1 MRYFRLVT
9 VVAPVVFLASP
20 AFAQQQT
27 RGLLEFGTYG
37 RYDTFDD
44 GLNLKNRPGIGG
56 LVAVFLNHRFQL
68 AGEGSYAPSEAKTS
82 GQDFNYVPL
91 YARVVYNAPIRDRAA
106 LLIGGGLV
114 RADYGFGHNYGPSAL
129 LGMRLALVP
138 GVSLRADFLTDYLPD
153 PNYTNLGFR
162 VGLSA
167 FRRPSRS
174 TRIIESP
181 GVVVAAASVVVPDS
195 GMMAEVDRL
204 RLIELQLNTLRDSLG
219 RVTTT
224 AAATVEVLAA
234 LETIVYFDFDVDA
247 LDDNAVRVL
256 DAKLPIF
263 AANPELRILITGNAD
278 SRGSDEYNLALGLRR
293 AVAAKRYLV
302 DRGIDAGRI
311 EVVSFGEENPA
322 DPRENEEAWARNR
335 RDEFRVMTSSEL
347 AMPRE

>member
-1 MRYFRLVT
+1 M
-9 VVAPVVFLASP
+9 
-20 AFAQQQT
+20 
-27 RGLLEFGTYG
+27 GTYG

-68 AGEGSYAPSEAKTS
+68 AGEGSYAPSERKTT

-114 RADYGFGHNYGPSAL
+114 RADYGFSHNYGPSAL
-129 LGMRLALVP
+129 LGMRFALVP
-138 GVSLRADFLTDYLPD
+138 GLSLRADFLTDYLPD
-153 PNYTNLGFR
+153 PSYTNLGFR
-162 VGLSA
+162 VGVSA
-167 FRRPSRS
+167 FRRPSRT

-181 GVVVAAASVVVPDS
+181 GAVVEAAPVVVPDS
-195 GMMAEVDRL
+195 GMIAEVERL
-204 RLIELQLNTLRDSLG
+204 RLLELQLNTLRDSVG
-219 RVTTT
+219 R
-224 AAATVEVLAA
+224 AATSASATASASAEALAA
-234 LETIVYFDFDVDA
+234 LETIVYFDFDIDV
-247 LDDNAVRVL
+247 LDDNAQRVL

-311 EVVSFGEENPA
+311 EVGSFGEENPA

-347 AMPRE
+347 AVPRE